1 VFMISPI
8 VAHHMII
15 VIVPIVILICEH
27 KANAIQVGICCL
39 IYDINKVTL
48 EENKPIFG

>member
-1 VFMISPI
+1 MISPI

-15 VIVPIVILICEH
+15 MIMPLAILIHEH
-27 KANAIQVGICCL
+27 KVNVIQGSICCL
-39 IYDINKVTL
+39 IYDINKVTW